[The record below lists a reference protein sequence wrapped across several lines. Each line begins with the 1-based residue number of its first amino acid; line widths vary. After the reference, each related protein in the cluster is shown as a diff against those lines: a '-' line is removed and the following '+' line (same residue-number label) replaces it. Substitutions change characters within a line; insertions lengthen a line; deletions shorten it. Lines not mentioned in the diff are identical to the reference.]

1 MSGCFFSEARCSTAY
16 IEPFHTYRNRAM
28 AVGSV
33 YNVNV
38 LSMSRTGV
46 KNAVWS
52 PYTSFVHNVLGL

>member
-1 MSGCFFSEARCSTAY
+1 MLRSDNTVL
-16 IEPFHTYRNRAM
+16 HTLSHFVRNSAV

-38 LSMSRTGV
+38 LPTSRTGV

-52 PYTSFVHNVLGL
+52 SFNSLLHNVLGL